1 MGLPL
6 NTELSFQW
14 GIEKAYDAKVLAF
27 HPVISP
33 RGMRASN
40 FVYLYSYLV
49 SKLLR
54 KVCPIRLLGELLH
67 GRYR

>member
-33 RGMRASN
+33 RE
-40 FVYLYSYLV
+40 
-49 SKLLR
+49 K
-54 KVCPIRLLGELLH
+54 
-67 GRYR
+67 